1 MKLRG
6 GAAHLTYCTNIHPGE
21 TWPEVR
27 ANLERQVVAV
37 KRQLAPA
44 GPFGVGLRLSGAA
57 AAELR
62 QPAALADLQALLAR
76 HDLYVFTVNAFPHGT
91 FHGTAVKEAVY
102 RPDWLE
108 PERVRYTEDVAEVL
122 AALLASAPAGMD
134 GAEGLSGSISTVPGC
149 FRARA
154 AGPDAAVAVGRAVA
168 ETAAA
173 LWRRRESGGPQL
185 ALALEPEPECL
196 LETTDDGLR
205 FLGQHVFGGE
215 GLARFSADTGLTGSE
230 AEAALRRHVG
240 LCLDACHAAVEFED
254 AGAALAA
261 LAAAGVTVHKLQ
273 VSAGLRIPRPDPARL
288 AALQRFAEGVYLH
301 QVVIRRGD
309 RLTRVLDLPQALA
322 AVDPADPGDEWRV
335 HFHVPLFR
343 QALGPFESTQ
353 SFLADLLDRQRRTPF
368 TRHLEVETYT
378 WDVLPEEHR
387 GEPVADAVARELRWV
402 LDRLGEA

>member
-6 GAAHLTYCTNIHPGE
+6 DAAHLTYCTNIHPGE

-62 QPAALADLQALLAR
+62 APAALADLQALLAR

-91 FHGTAVKEAVY
+91 FHGTSVKEAVY

-122 AALLASAPAGMD
+122 SALLASAPAGTD
-134 GAEGLSGSISTVPGC
+134 GSISTVPGC

-154 AGPDAAVAVGRAVA
+154 ADPGTAPAVGRAVA

-173 LWRRRESGGPQL
+173 LWRRREAGGPLL

-215 GLARFSADTGLTGSE
+215 GLARFTANTGLTCSE

-254 AGAALAA
+254 AGAALSA

-301 QVVIRRGD
+301 QVVIRRGE

-322 AVDPADPGDEWRV
+322 TVDPADPGDEWRV

-353 SFLADLLDRQRRTPF
+353 PFLADLLDRQRRAPF

-402 LDRLGEA
+402 LERLGE